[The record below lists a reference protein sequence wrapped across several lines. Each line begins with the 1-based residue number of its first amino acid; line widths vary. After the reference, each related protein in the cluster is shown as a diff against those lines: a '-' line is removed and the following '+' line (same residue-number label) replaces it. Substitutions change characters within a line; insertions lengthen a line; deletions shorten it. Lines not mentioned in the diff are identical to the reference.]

1 MGTYV
6 EAYWRSDIWGGTRR
20 QRASGAYS
28 YYVPD
33 LLDNM
38 TFSLDEDV
46 IGDVERAQRALYDLN
61 GSVGYLHD
69 TEGLARLLL
78 RAEAVSSSYIE
89 GLKIGTRKLLRSEMN
104 DTGHYFKHNET
115 ASAVLGNIRAMQRAV
130 DDSTSQE
137 RITVD
142 TILTIH
148 RELMRGTP
156 LEEYGGIVRN
166 EQNWVGGNSENPL
179 SASYVP
185 PAPHHVRP
193 LLDDL
198 ADFANRRD
206 IPGVLKAALV
216 HAQFESIHPFVDGNG
231 RTGRALIHA
240 ILKRDGLTD
249 FVPPISLIM
258 ATHAKTYTE
267 ALNDFRFDG
276 TMPGN
281 GHDAINDWV
290 SFFSGSALAACEE
303 AHAFESDMADLVRSW
318 RKRLG
323 QVRANS
329 STELILDE
337 IIGTPLFTVASMA
350 ESVGRSIPAISNAVI
365 ALEEAGVIREVSNK
379 TRYRVFEAPDVIDQ
393 FNIFERRLASP
404 VGDTKR
410 AKPVRPVPDNLSIHS
425 RSARPP
431 SSPKREIAE
440 SRSRG
445 KRDGED
451 NHPTSFR
458 GAKR

>member
-1 MGTYV
+1 MGAYV
-6 EAYWRSDIWGGTRR
+6 EAYWKSDLWGGTRR
-20 QRASGAYS
+20 QRASGAYH

-33 LLDNM
+33 LLGDM
-38 TFSLDEDV
+38 AFSLDEDV
-46 IGDVERAQRALYDLN
+46 IGDVDRAQRALYDLN
-61 GSVGYLHD
+61 GSMGYLHD

-89 GLKIGTRKLLRSEMN
+89 GLRIGTRKLLRSEMN
-104 DTGHYFKHNET
+104 DTGHYFKYNET

-130 DDSTSQE
+130 DDSTAQE

-142 TILTIH
+142 TMLKIH
-148 RELMRGTP
+148 GELMRGTP
-156 LEEYGGIVRN
+156 LEDYGGMIRG

-185 PAPHHVRP
+185 PAPHHVGP
-193 LLDDL
+193 LLEDL
-198 ADFANRRD
+198 ADFSNRRD

-240 ILKRDGLTD
+240 TLKRDGVTD

-258 ATHAKTYTE
+258 ATHARTYTE
-267 ALNDFRFDG
+267 ALNGFRFDG
-276 TMPGN
+276 STPGN
-281 GHDAINDWV
+281 EHDAINDWV
-290 SFFSGSALAACEE
+290 SFFSGSVLAACEE
-303 AHAFESDMADLVRSW
+303 AHAFESDMSDLVRSW
-318 RKRLG
+318 RERLG

-329 STELILDE
+329 STDLMLDE

-350 ESVGRSIPAISNAVI
+350 ESIERSIPAVSNAVI
-365 ALEEAGVIREVSNK
+365 ALEKAGIIREVSNK

-404 VGDTKR
+404 LGDTKR
-410 AKPVRPVPDNLSIHS
+410 AKPVRPVPDNLSRHS
-425 RSARPP
+425 RETRLP
-431 SSPKREIAE
+431 SSPTREIAE
-440 SRSRG
+440 LRRHGRRDGVGIHPASSRG
-445 KRDGED
+445 AR
-451 NHPTSFR
+451 R
-458 GAKR
+458 